1 MQNFL
6 VATLALASGLG
17 FLSAMLVWREKSQ
30 RVRFWWAV
38 VGVGS
43 FAATS
48 AALAG
53 LLLRMPRRSW
63 GLIWAAVAI
72 VVVGLVFWIVLLI
85 GNYARDHGTD
95 SLRTRLRLAGRVCL
109 PGWRG
114 LGSKCYREEDVREA
128 SKINMVINIGAAIL
142 VLPGIAGVL
151 IVAILMNVRD
161 SETSDF
167 LSHAVGYYTLLL
179 ATSWTVA
186 YLLTILLVT
195 IVQVVRGNKSEIT
208 LTKVAVSL
216 GTWAGFGAAGGVF
229 VGTLIP
235 LVVVPLAK
243 GGFHALGV
251 SLLDSISPSLL
262 LDISTAG
269 AVFGFLVG
277 EVISLVQISG
287 GEQNL
292 YVKAAAPP
300 VVFAA
305 LTTVLGLAG
314 LTPGKLSASLSE
326 EYKKTVLSAADLKST
341 DHFKTALSEGLDT
354 QSGWANAVAGF
365 AKGGWNDMV
374 DHDIFYLATWVVA
387 LLVVLFSLTLA
398 IREREEVLL
407 GGFRDSAPATKGGLG
422 LEPVVP
428 GEAEGEVK
436 AEAAAEAAGEYGVTV
451 PEERPETGKRPVGSS
466 KA

>member
-1 MQNFL
+1 M
-6 VATLALASGLG
+6 VGTLAVASGLG

-30 RVRFWWAV
+30 RVRFWWSMI
-38 VGVGS
+38 GVGS
-43 FAATS
+43 FAVSS
-48 AALAG
+48 ACLAG
-53 LLLRMPRRSW
+53 LLLRMHTRSW
-63 GLIWAAVAI
+63 GLIWAAVA
-72 VVVGLVFWIVLLI
+72 VVVIGLVFWILLLI

-109 PGWRG
+109 PGWRS
-114 LGSKCYREEDVREA
+114 LGEASYRAEDVREA
-128 SKINMVINIGAAIL
+128 SKINMVINVGAAIL
-142 VLPGIAGVL
+142 VVPGIAGVL

-179 ATSWTVA
+179 ATAWTVS

-208 LTKVAVSL
+208 LTKVAISL

-243 GGFHALGV
+243 GGFHALGT

-292 YVKAAAPP
+292 YVKAVAPP
-300 VVFAA
+300 IVFAG

-314 LTPGKLSASLSE
+314 LTPGKLSDSLST

-365 AKGGWNDMV
+365 DKGGWNTMV
-374 DHDIFYLATWVVA
+374 DHYIFYLATWVVA
-387 LLVVLFSLTLA
+387 VLVVLFSLTLA
-398 IREREEVLL
+398 IHEREEVLL
-407 GGFRDSAPATKGGLG
+407 SGFRDSKPVTNGGMELA
-422 LEPVVP
+422 PVVP
-428 GEAEGEVK
+428 GEAEGEVR

-451 PEERPETGKRPVGSS
+451 PEERREVRAS
-466 KA
+466 KKTSDQV